1 MLARQGIECI
11 LPPPRTELTTFAF
24 SSVFILL
31 LWVRRCVLI
40 SQGTNKLGKLRKVD
54 NWIKFVQKTHN
65 KKKNCNIKSKTVKA
79 CMVRLQKKT
88 CSGVSC
94 KIYLQNNSLPD
105 CLHNCIY
112 TVPGQSAFLCCNT
125 VKTVRAIAD
134 K

>member
-24 SSVFILL
+24 SAVFILL

-65 KKKNCNIKSKTVKA
+65 KKKCCNIKSKTVKA

-88 CSGVSC
+88 CNGVSC
-94 KIYLQNNSLPD
+94 KIYLQNKIESN
-105 CLHNCIY
+105 
-112 TVPGQSAFLCCNT
+112 Q
-125 VKTVRAIAD
+125 
-134 K
+134 